1 MLADRYRRP
10 RWLSNGCY
18 LLGLAWCALHGCS
31 AFSAVWML
39 QHDVGWSGSLAA
51 LLGENLR
58 NRWSPLVA
66 TTAREDPQAERHSA
80 LAHSQP
86 DLVCLDVGQRNSSW
100 MHTAARNAR
109 HASAYPRQF
118 SCLLP
123 AARYSQRLL
132 LLLLDELRAGLTT
145 YCEARAATAC
155 ATRPWCTISELRGSG
170 LLGPFSFFTS
180 LNESAAIETRHRCTR
195 GLGRLYHR
203 VS

>member
-1 MLADRYRRP
+1 MLLNYPCGFPVAGP
-10 RWLSNGCY
+10 
-18 LLGLAWCALHGCS
+18 
-31 AFSAVWML
+31 
-39 QHDVGWSGSLAA
+39 HD
-51 LLGENLR
+51 
-58 NRWSPLVA
+58 
-66 TTAREDPQAERHSA
+66 
-80 LAHSQP
+80 
-86 DLVCLDVGQRNSSW
+86 
-100 MHTAARNAR
+100 
-109 HASAYPRQF
+109 
-118 SCLLP
+118 P

-132 LLLLDELRAGLTT
+132 LLLVDELRAGLTT